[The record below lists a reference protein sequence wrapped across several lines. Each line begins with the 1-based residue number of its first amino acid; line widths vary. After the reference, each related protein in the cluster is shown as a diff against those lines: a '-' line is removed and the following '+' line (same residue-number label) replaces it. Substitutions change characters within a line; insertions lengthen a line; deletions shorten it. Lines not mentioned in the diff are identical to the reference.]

1 MFWINVKMNHV
12 MESLSGFSKQ
22 TESFFDHA
30 SMINGRPYSSYK
42 YEQVLV
48 GTVDQKYCKGY
59 NYYRDVKET
68 TTTYAIKVNEPETCT
83 NVSTLTWP
91 TDTLSTRYE
100 FLGFDWQCVGCETV
114 PRKVWKKCTRK
125 VGVVTSSNTVTT
137 SGISVTCS
145 EFETKKVQ
153 VFGTAKV
160 FVDYDIIR
168 TPVYRDVYKYDKL
181 RIINL

>member
-1 MFWINVKMNHV
+1 MGDPI
-12 MESLSGFSKQ
+12 
-22 TESFFDHA
+22 
-30 SMINGRPYSSYK
+30 YK

-168 TPVYRDVYKYDKL
+168 TPVYRDVYKYKARTRTKIKDAYTVYAWSYMNDQSL
-181 RIINL
+181 LNDGYVMTNVTRIV